1 MARVSG
7 WNGLLLEVA
16 WSIERSHVKSFCRAP
31 LELAPRGRRSPWL
44 LTPARLAQ
52 PLVGTS
58 HHSRGAPTASASSPS
73 PCPPEQG
80 GRPSPATYS
89 PPSGHRRARTSGV
102 WKWKLMPS
110 PGERRAWTLP
120 GSVKF
125 TGEGGAEGG
134 PPLPL
139 LAGLGALPQQA
150 GLVPQTLVCTWGIHG
165 RPETDPSWLG
175 PGSLRGPHVPGLGAW
190 GCRCPAGRRSS

>member
-16 WSIERSHVKSFCRAP
+16 WSTERSPVKSLCRAP
-31 LELAPRGRRSPWL
+31 LEPAPRGRRSPRL
-44 LTPARLAQ
+44 ATPARLSRC
-52 PLVGTS
+52 VGTA
-58 HHSRGAPTASASSPS
+58 HRSRGAPRPVLAPLPPS
-73 PCPPEQG
+73 PPEQG

-89 PPSGHRRARTSGV
+89 PPSDHRRARTSGV
-102 WKWKLMPS
+102 WKWKLVPS
-110 PGERRAWTLP
+110 PGERRTWTLL

-125 TGEGGAEGG
+125 TGEGRAEGG
-134 PPLPL
+134 PPLPP

-150 GLVPQTLVCTWGIHG
+150 GLVAQTLVCTWGVHG

-175 PGSLRGPHVPGLGAW
+175 PGSLRGPHVPEAPCPWSPRPGSLGV
-190 GCRCPAGRRSS
+190 